1 MTEPV
6 MVGGCIEE
14 FTAGE
19 LVPKAAARVLAQ
31 HLKARDILKVSL
43 MQPGEHYRASHKEF
57 LK

>member
-6 MVGGCIEE
+6 MVGRCIED

-19 LVPKAAARVLAQ
+19 LEPRAAARVLAQ
-31 HLKARDILKVSL
+31 HLKARANLKASL
-43 MQPGEHYRASHKEF
+43 MQPGEYCRASHKEF

>member
-6 MVGGCIEE
+6 MVGRCIED

-19 LVPKAAARVLAQ
+19 LEPKAAALVLAQ
-31 HLKARDILKVSL
+31 HVKARDNLNASL
-43 MQPGEHYRASHKEF
+43 MQPGEYCRASQKEF

>member
-6 MVGGCIEE
+6 MVGGGIEN

-19 LVPKAAARVLAQ
+19 LEPKAAARVLAQ
-31 HLKARDILKVSL
+31 HVKARDNLNARL
-43 MQPGEHYRASHKEF
+43 MQLGVYRRASHKEF